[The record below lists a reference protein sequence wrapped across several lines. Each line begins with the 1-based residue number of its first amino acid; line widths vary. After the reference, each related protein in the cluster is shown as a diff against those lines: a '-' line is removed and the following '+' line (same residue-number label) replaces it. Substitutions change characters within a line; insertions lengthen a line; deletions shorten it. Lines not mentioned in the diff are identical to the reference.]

1 MTKRSSEASSSWDMG
16 SRPPARQ
23 ERNFAR
29 GSKAEASYQMILG
42 KILDRTYGPGYR
54 LVLSQLALETGTSVV
69 PVREALRR
77 LEAEGYVDFRRNIG
91 AIVCGI
97 SPADFAER
105 LQALATLESAAIA
118 LAASLAGP
126 ADLAAARRA
135 NEAVARS
142 IANLD
147 PEDFSRS
154 NQEFHRALYATCR
167 NTYLTGLL
175 EREWTQSVRLMDP
188 ARGLVLEQP
197 RQAVAEHAHLI
208 ELVERG
214 ADIAAIEESTRNH
227 RLHGADRLLRR
238 LDGS

>member
-1 MTKRSSEASSSWDMG
+1 MTSPTAS
-16 SRPPARQ
+16 Q
-23 ERNFAR
+23 ERNFAH
-29 GSKAEASYQMILG
+29 GTKAEAAYQIILG

-97 SPADFAER
+97 SPAGFAER
-105 LQALATLESAAIA
+105 LQALATLESSAVA
-118 LAASLAGP
+118 LASSLAGL
-126 ADLAAARRA
+126 ADLDAARRA

-142 IANLD
+142 IENLA

-154 NQEFHRALYATCR
+154 NHEFHKALYAGCR

-175 EREWTQSVRLMDP
+175 EREWTQLFRVQDSS
-188 ARGLVLEQP
+188 RGIVLEQP
-197 RQAVAEHAHLI
+197 RQAVAEHTHLI
-208 ELVERG
+208 ELIETR
-214 ADIAAIEESTRNH
+214 ADIAVIEQYMRTH
-227 RLHGADRLLRR
+227 RMRAADSLLRR